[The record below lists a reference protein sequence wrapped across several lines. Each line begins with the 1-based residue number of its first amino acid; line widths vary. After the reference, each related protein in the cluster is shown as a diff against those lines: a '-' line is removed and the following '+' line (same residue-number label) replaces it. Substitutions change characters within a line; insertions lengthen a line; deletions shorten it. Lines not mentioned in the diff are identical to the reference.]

1 MKFIFTNIKVILI
14 IIITYSNFSISQI
27 GGKTSFNNLN
37 RVYNA
42 RSLAL
47 GGFYISNKDQ
57 DPNIGVNNPALINQ
71 TMMNHFSFNMLY
83 QTGDIQNGMIVFN
96 NYASKIKCFQNTSL
110 RYVDYGKNTKTNE
123 FGEIIGSFTPIDFIL
138 SSGLSKKLNSNFSIG
153 SQLNFLY
160 SQYENFNS
168 IGVSIDFG
176 GHYIFKDTTQSFAVL
191 IKNAGI
197 QLKTFGDN
205 NKRNL
210 PTEIQMSYSH
220 KLKHAPFRFSYLFH
234 HLNEWDLSYNDPNVK
249 GSIDPLSGDS
259 ILPKKASIIQKVA
272 LHITPQIELILS
284 NHIHLRFA
292 FDYLRRYQF
301 ALTNRPGLSG
311 FSFGL
316 GLYFKRFNLDYGF
329 SSYSVAGNTN
339 GITLTSSLDKWRKKS
354 IH

>member
-1 MKFIFTNIKVILI
+1 MSLEIDNFRKVMKFIFTNIKVILI

-110 RYVDYGKNTKTNE
+110 RYVDYGKNTETNE

-168 IGVSIDFG
+168 IGV
-176 GHYIFKDTTQSFAVL
+176 
-191 IKNAGI
+191 
-197 QLKTFGDN
+197 
-205 NKRNL
+205 
-210 PTEIQMSYSH
+210 
-220 KLKHAPFRFSYLFH
+220 
-234 HLNEWDLSYNDPNVK
+234 
-249 GSIDPLSGDS
+249 
-259 ILPKKASIIQKVA
+259 
-272 LHITPQIELILS
+272 
-284 NHIHLRFA
+284 
-292 FDYLRRYQF
+292 
-301 ALTNRPGLSG
+301 
-311 FSFGL
+311 
-316 GLYFKRFNLDYGF
+316 
-329 SSYSVAGNTN
+329 
-339 GITLTSSLDKWRKKS
+339 
-354 IH
+354 